1 MKSGILYRGPSLLD
15 GEPIV
20 VIATLS
26 DRNPK
31 TGPALQTY
39 ILLENIS
46 PLEASKTG
54 ADYSICGDC
63 NLRGTPTDDPKLK
76 QATDRPCYVIL
87 GQGPL
92 VVWKAY
98 QRGVYPIA
106 NTPYARTT
114 LGRGRYVRVGTYGDP
129 SAAPAVVWEQ
139 LLQECS
145 SYTAYSHF
153 SGWRPDIAM
162 QSVDNYHQAWDHW
175 RHGRRTF
182 RIITGLEQVD
192 KAHEVLCPASKE
204 AGARTTC
211 AACKLCNGSTRAKSI
226 AIMQH

>member
-1 MKSGILYRGPSLLD
+1 MKAGVIYRGPSLLD
-15 GEPIV
+15 SKPIV
-20 VIATLS
+20 VIATLTKA
-26 DRNPK
+26 NPK

-39 ILLENIS
+39 IIREDIN

-54 ADYSICGDC
+54 EDYSICGDC
-63 NLRGTPTDDPKLK
+63 NLRGTPTTDPARK
-76 QATDRPCYVIL
+76 QATNRPCYVNL

-92 VVWKAY
+92 IVWKAY
-98 QRGVYPIA
+98 HRGTYPMA
-106 NTPYARTT
+106 DSWYDRTA
-114 LGRGRYVRVGTYGDP
+114 LGQGRYVRVGTYGDP

-145 SYTAYSHF
+145 HYTAYSHF

-182 RIITGLEQVD
+182 RIITGVEQVD
-192 KAHEVLCPASKE
+192 SAHEVLCPASKE
-204 AGARTTC
+204 AGHRTTC
-211 AACKLCNGSTRAKSI
+211 AACKLCNGSTLAKSI
-226 AIMQH
+226 AIVQH

>member
-1 MKSGILYRGPSLLD
+1 MKSGIIYRGPSLLD
-15 GEPIV
+15 SKPIV

-26 DRNPK
+26 KSNRK

-39 ILLENIS
+39 ILREDIN
-46 PLEASKTG
+46 PLEANKTG
-54 ADYSICGDC
+54 EDYSICGDC
-63 NLRGTPTDDPKLK
+63 NLRGTPTDDPIRK
-76 QATDRPCYVIL
+76 QALNRPCYVNL

-92 VVWKAY
+92 VVWRAY
-98 QRGVYPIA
+98 NRGVYPLA
-106 NTPYARTT
+106 DTWYARNL
-114 LGRGRYVRVGTYGDP
+114 LGQGRYVRVGTYGDP

-145 SYTAYSHF
+145 HYTAYSHF

-162 QSVDNYHQAWDHW
+162 QSVDSYPQAWDHW

-182 RIITGLEQVD
+182 RIITGVEQID

-204 AGARTTC
+204 AGHRATC
-211 AACKLCNGSTRAKSI
+211 ATCKLCSGSAKAKSV
-226 AIMQH
+226 AIVEH